1 MEFLLLLVVTLAIAV
16 FVSGLVIFFFRKSVD
31 KIFMRL
37 IGEDIAVAW
46 KKFLTFAL
54 FVVGVSSGVSI
65 WKLERFIMPETEGV
79 ARPVLSPEF
88 WGLEVYRTII
98 QTLGGMAWA
107 LLIFFLVALVAFVIV
122 RTKEANLK
130 KG

>member
-16 FVSGLVIFFFRKSVD
+16 FVSGLVIFFFRNSVD

-37 IGEDIAVAW
+37 IGEDIAIAW
-46 KKFLTFAL
+46 KKFLIFAL

-65 WKLERFIMPETEGV
+65 WKLERFILPETEGI
-79 ARPVLSPEF
+79 AIPALTAEF
-88 WGLEVYRTII
+88 WGLEIYRTII

-122 RTKEANLK
+122 KKKEISTK
-130 KG
+130 

>member
-16 FVSGLVIFFFRKSVD
+16 FVSGLVIFFFRNSVD

-37 IGEDIAVAW
+37 IGEDIAIAW
-46 KKFLTFAL
+46 KKFLIFAL

-65 WKLERFIMPETEGV
+65 WKLERFILPETEGI
-79 ARPVLSPEF
+79 AKPALTAEF
-88 WGLEVYRTII
+88 WGLEIYRTII

-122 RTKEANLK
+122 KKKEISTK
-130 KG
+130 

>member
-16 FVSGLVIFFFRKSVD
+16 IVSGLVIFFFRKSVD

-37 IGEDIAVAW
+37 IGEEIAVAW
-46 KKFLTFAL
+46 KKFLIFAL

-79 ARPVLSPEF
+79 TRPVLTPEF
-88 WGLEVYRTII
+88 WGLEIYRTII

-122 RTKEANLK
+122 KKKEAK
-130 KG
+130 SD

>member
-37 IGEDIAVAW
+37 IGEEIAVAW
-46 KKFLTFAL
+46 RKFLIFAL

-65 WKLERFIMPETEGV
+65 WKLERFILPETEGV
-79 ARPVLSPEF
+79 ARPVLTAEF
-88 WGLEVYRTII
+88 WGLEIYRTII

-122 RTKEANLK
+122 KKKETKSD
-130 KG
+130 

>member
-37 IGEDIAVAW
+37 IGEEIAVAW
-46 KKFLTFAL
+46 KKFLIFAL

-79 ARPVLSPEF
+79 TRPVLTAEF
-88 WGLEVYRTII
+88 WGLEIYRTII

-122 RTKEANLK
+122 KKKEEK
-130 KG
+130 SD